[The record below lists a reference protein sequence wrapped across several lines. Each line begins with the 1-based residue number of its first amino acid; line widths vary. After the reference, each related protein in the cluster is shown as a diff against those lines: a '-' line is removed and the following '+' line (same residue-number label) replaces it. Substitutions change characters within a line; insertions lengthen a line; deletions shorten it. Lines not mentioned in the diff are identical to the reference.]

1 MATPAFFT
9 AALSV
14 ALEQGQATAQDILA
28 FATPEVIAASLPR
41 PLWTRLLTAALGAPG
56 LAPADVVDTVG
67 IANLCEHVPAPIL
80 WRCLATIAERS
91 LAGTTPGTERP
102 SSRGLR
108 TPPPPAVIAPPPA
121 AAVAPAPPPAVIA
134 PAAPPPV
141 VPAAPPPIMP
151 PSPAAAERGRAAADA
166 EVDSALESLELG
178 DEPRPYRPPSMSSGR
193 PMAGASSR
201 RPQRRSVAPEPI
213 VPSTTAAPDESTRAS
228 ARELDVLDEQL
239 VEWSPGEET
248 KNGPT

>member
-9 AALSV
+9 AALSA
-14 ALEQGQATAQDILA
+14 ALEQGQATAQDVLA

-56 LAPADVVDTVG
+56 LASADVVDTVG

-80 WRCLATIAERS
+80 WRCLASIADRS
-91 LAGTTPGTERP
+91 LAGATPGTDQ
-102 SSRGLR
+102 SSPRGLR
-108 TPPPPAVIAPPPA
+108 TPPPPAVTTPPPPPI
-121 AAVAPAPPPAVIA
+121 AVTPTPVVPAPPP
-134 PAAPPPV
+134 
-141 VPAAPPPIMP
+141 PIMS

-213 VPSTTAAPDESTRAS
+213 TPSATAAPDESTRAS